1 MTLKDLPT
9 TLPLYTA
16 QSMVLL
22 PRTQLPLVARTK
34 QEKTAIEYAFEKTQR
49 LLGLVQE
56 NPQGGHFQ
64 KGGLGRIVHFQEGTP
79 VFIILEGLCR
89 FTVREV
95 SDEALPMAQVTYEG
109 YEHDLTEETT
119 LDPLVNRPRLLGIL
133 KDYLQ
138 GQDIAANWDEIDQVS
153 DALILNSLTM
163 ACPFNPLEKQA
174 LLETSSLSE
183 RYDIMIALMEMAH
196 SPFQKERP
204 VVH

>member
-22 PRTQLPLVARTK
+22 PRTQLPLVARSVS
-34 QEKTAIEYAFEKTQR
+34 EKEAIDYAFEKTQR

-56 NPQGGHFQ
+56 NPEGGHFQ
-64 KGGLGRIVHFQEGTP
+64 KGGLGRIVHFQEGNP
-79 VFIILEGLCR
+79 LFVILEGLCR
-89 FTVREV
+89 FTVKDIKDGEV
-95 SDEALPMAQVTYEG
+95 PTAHVSYEG
-109 YEHDLTEETT
+109 YEHDLDEEAP

-133 KDYLQ
+133 KEYLQ
-138 GQDIAANWDEIDQVS
+138 GQDMAANWDEIDQVS

-183 RYDIMIALMEMAH
+183 RYDIMIALMEMSH

-204 VVH
+204 LVH